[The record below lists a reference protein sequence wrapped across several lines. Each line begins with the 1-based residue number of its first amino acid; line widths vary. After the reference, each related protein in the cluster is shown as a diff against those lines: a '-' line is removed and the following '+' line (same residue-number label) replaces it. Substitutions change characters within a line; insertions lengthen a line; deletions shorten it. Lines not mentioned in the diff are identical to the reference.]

1 MSKPIESL
9 KNFNI
14 TDKDIEKLKLLGIN
28 TIQSLHMTSRK
39 SLLNIKGFT
48 EKKVS
53 NIFNE
58 ANKIEVFSLFQ
69 KGSDLVNQRYN
80 NIRRISTGSRN
91 LDNII
96 GGGFESYSITELIG
110 EKNAN
115 ITDFI
120 HILTV
125 NAKKQNSNNKIIFFD
140 LENNFNKEKI
150 ISLAKEMNI
159 NRKNCLGNIILINEV
174 DTFDDLMSKLNEIS
188 ENNQCSECSLLIID
202 SLITIFQKLFKETL
216 VHKSQINNELGNKY
230 DIESKLGKILTI
242 LKRISILYNMAII
255 ITRIINDDENMNAQ
269 NDLIKSDPNI
279 EIILNYE
286 CKTRLKFKKLKNDKI
301 KCIVLNSPMI
311 SEQDCKFIITEK
323 GIIDC

>member
-69 KGSDLVNQRYN
+69 KGSDLMNQRYN
-80 NIRRISTGSRN
+80 NIRKISTGSRN

-96 GGGFESYSITELIG
+96 GGGFESNSITELIG
-110 EKNAN
+110 EKNVN

-125 NAKKQNSNNKIIFFD
+125 NAKKQNPNNKIIFFD

>member
-58 ANKIEVFSLFQ
+58 ANKVEVFSLFQ
-69 KGSDLVNQRYN
+69 KGSDLMNQRYN

-96 GGGFESYSITELIG
+96 GGGFESNSITELIG

-216 VHKSQINNELGNKY
+216 IHKSQINNELGNKY

>member
-69 KGSDLVNQRYN
+69 KGSDLINQRYN

-96 GGGFESYSITELIG
+96 GGGFESNSITELIG

-125 NAKKQNSNNKIIFFD
+125 NAKKQNPNNKIIFFD

-159 NRKNCLGNIILINEV
+159 NRKNCFGNIILINEI

-216 VHKSQINNELGNKY
+216 IHKSQINNELGNKY

>member
-69 KGSDLVNQRYN
+69 KGSDLMNQRYN

-96 GGGFESYSITELIG
+96 GGGFESNSITELIG
-110 EKNAN
+110 EKNVN

-125 NAKKQNSNNKIIFFD
+125 NAKKQNLNNKIIFFD

-202 SLITIFQKLFKETL
+202 SLITIFQKLFKETFI
-216 VHKSQINNELGNKY
+216 HKSQINNELGNKY

>member
-58 ANKIEVFSLFQ
+58 ANKVEVFSLFQ
-69 KGSDLVNQRYN
+69 KGSDLMNQRYN

-96 GGGFESYSITELIG
+96 GGGFESNSITELIG
-110 EKNAN
+110 EKNVN

-125 NAKKQNSNNKIIFFD
+125 NAKKQNPNNKIIFFD

-216 VHKSQINNELGNKY
+216 IHKSQINNELGNKY

>member
-69 KGSDLVNQRYN
+69 KGSDLMNQRYN

-96 GGGFESYSITELIG
+96 GGGFESNSITELIG

-125 NAKKQNSNNKIIFFD
+125 NAKKQNPNNKIIFFD

-216 VHKSQINNELGNKY
+216 IHKSQINNELGNKY

>member
-96 GGGFESYSITELIG
+96 GGGFESNSITELIG
-110 EKNAN
+110 EKNVN

-125 NAKKQNSNNKIIFFD
+125 NAKKQNPNNKIIFFD

-202 SLITIFQKLFKETL
+202 SLITIFQKLFKEAL
-216 VHKSQINNELGNKY
+216 IHKSQINNELGNKY

-255 ITRIINDDENMNAQ
+255 ITRIINNDENMNAQ

-286 CKTRLKFKKLKNDKI
+286 CKTRLKFRKIKNDKI
-301 KCIVLNSPMI
+301 KVRVLNSPMI
-311 SEQDCKFIITEK
+311 SEKECKFIITEK

>member
-96 GGGFESYSITELIG
+96 GGGFESNSITELIG
-110 EKNAN
+110 EKNVN

-125 NAKKQNSNNKIIFFD
+125 NAKKQNPNNKIIFFD

-159 NRKNCLGNIILINEV
+159 NRKNCFGNIILINEV

-216 VHKSQINNELGNKY
+216 IHKSQINNELGNKY

>member
-96 GGGFESYSITELIG
+96 GGGFESNSITELIG
-110 EKNAN
+110 EKNVN

-159 NRKNCLGNIILINEV
+159 NRKNCFGNIILINEV

-216 VHKSQINNELGNKY
+216 IHKSQINNELGNKY

>member
-69 KGSDLVNQRYN
+69 KGSDLMNQRYN

-96 GGGFESYSITELIG
+96 GGGFESNSITELIG
-110 EKNAN
+110 EKNVN

-125 NAKKQNSNNKIIFFD
+125 NAKKQNPNNKIIFFD

-159 NRKNCLGNIILINEV
+159 NRKNCLVNIILINEV

-202 SLITIFQKLFKETL
+202 SLITIFQKIFKETL

-269 NDLIKSDPNI
+269 NDLIKTDPNI

>member
-96 GGGFESYSITELIG
+96 GGGFESNSITELIG

-159 NRKNCLGNIILINEV
+159 NRKNCFGNIILINEV

-216 VHKSQINNELGNKY
+216 IHKSQINNELGNKY

>member
-69 KGSDLVNQRYN
+69 KGSDLMNQRYN

-96 GGGFESYSITELIG
+96 GGGFESNSIIELFG

-216 VHKSQINNELGNKY
+216 IHKSQINNELGNKY

-255 ITRIINDDENMNAQ
+255 ITRIINNDENMNAQ
-269 NDLIKSDPNI
+269 NDLIISDPNI

>member
-58 ANKIEVFSLFQ
+58 ANKVEVFSLFQ
-69 KGSDLVNQRYN
+69 KGSDLMNQRYN

-96 GGGFESYSITELIG
+96 GGGFESNSITELIG
-110 EKNAN
+110 EKNVN

-202 SLITIFQKLFKETL
+202 SLITIFQKIFKETL
-216 VHKSQINNELGNKY
+216 IHKSQINNELGNKY

>member
-1 MSKPIESL
+1 
-9 KNFNI
+9 
-14 TDKDIEKLKLLGIN
+14 
-28 TIQSLHMTSRK
+28 MTSRK

-69 KGSDLVNQRYN
+69 KGSDLMNQRYN

-96 GGGFESYSITELIG
+96 GGGFESNSITELIG
-110 EKNAN
+110 EKNVN

-159 NRKNCLGNIILINEV
+159 NRKNCFGNIILINEV

-216 VHKSQINNELGNKY
+216 IHKSQINNELGNKY

-242 LKRISILYNMAII
+242 LKRISILYNMVII

>member
-69 KGSDLVNQRYN
+69 KGSDLMNQRYN

-96 GGGFESYSITELIG
+96 GGGFESNSITELIG
-110 EKNAN
+110 EKNVN

-125 NAKKQNSNNKIIFFD
+125 NAKKQNPNNKIIFFD

-202 SLITIFQKLFKETL
+202 SLITIFQKIFKETL
-216 VHKSQINNELGNKY
+216 IHKSQINKELGNKY

>member
-1 MSKPIESL
+1 MSKPIEAL
-9 KNFNI
+9 KKFNI

-69 KGSDLVNQRYN
+69 KGSDLMNQRYN

-96 GGGFESYSITELIG
+96 GGGFESNSITELIG
-110 EKNAN
+110 EKNVN

-159 NRKNCLGNIILINEV
+159 NRKNCLGNIILIKEV

-216 VHKSQINNELGNKY
+216 IHKSQINNELGNKY

>member
-69 KGSDLVNQRYN
+69 KGSDLMNQRYN

-96 GGGFESYSITELIG
+96 GGGFESNSITELIG
-110 EKNAN
+110 EKNVI

-150 ISLAKEMNI
+150 ISLAKEINI

-216 VHKSQINNELGNKY
+216 IHKSQINNELGNKY

>member
-69 KGSDLVNQRYN
+69 KGSDLMNQRYN

-96 GGGFESYSITELIG
+96 GGGFESNSITELIG
-110 EKNAN
+110 EKNAI

-125 NAKKQNSNNKIIFFD
+125 NAKKQNPNNKIIFFD

-216 VHKSQINNELGNKY
+216 IHKSQINNELGNKY

>member
-69 KGSDLVNQRYN
+69 KGSDLMNQRYN

-96 GGGFESYSITELIG
+96 GGGFESNSITELIG

-125 NAKKQNSNNKIIFFD
+125 NAKKQNPNNKIIFFD

-174 DTFDDLMSKLNEIS
+174 DTFDDLISICVNGKLASEIYH
-188 ENNQCSECSLLIID
+188 NA
-202 SLITIFQKLFKETL
+202 K
-216 VHKSQINNELGNKY
+216 
-230 DIESKLGKILTI
+230 KIYP
-242 LKRISILYNMAII
+242 LKRVEI
-255 ITRIINDDENMNAQ
+255 
-269 NDLIKSDPNI
+269 IKS
-279 EIILNYE
+279 
-286 CKTRLKFKKLKNDKI
+286 KVI
-301 KCIVLNSPMI
+301 K
-311 SEQDCKFIITEK
+311 
-323 GIIDC
+323 

>member
-58 ANKIEVFSLFQ
+58 ANKVEVFSLFQ
-69 KGSDLVNQRYN
+69 KGTDLMNQRYN

-96 GGGFESYSITELIG
+96 GGGFESNSITELIG

-202 SLITIFQKLFKETL
+202 SLITIFQKIFKETL

>member
-69 KGSDLVNQRYN
+69 KGSDLMNQRYN

-96 GGGFESYSITELIG
+96 GGGFESNSITELIG

-216 VHKSQINNELGNKY
+216 IHKSQINKELGNKY

>member
-69 KGSDLVNQRYN
+69 KGSDLMNQRYN

-96 GGGFESYSITELIG
+96 GGGFESNSITELIG
-110 EKNAN
+110 EKNVN

-125 NAKKQNSNNKIIFFD
+125 NAKKQNPNNKIIFFD

-216 VHKSQINNELGNKY
+216 IHKSQINNELGNKY

>member
-58 ANKIEVFSLFQ
+58 ANKVEVFSLFQ
-69 KGSDLVNQRYN
+69 KGSDLMNQRYN

-96 GGGFESYSITELIG
+96 GGGFESNSITELIG
-110 EKNAN
+110 EKNVN

-216 VHKSQINNELGNKY
+216 IHKSQINNELGNKY

-301 KCIVLNSPMI
+301 KCIVLNSPNI

>member
-69 KGSDLVNQRYN
+69 KGSDLMNQRYN

-96 GGGFESYSITELIG
+96 GGGFESNSIIELFG

-216 VHKSQINNELGNKY
+216 IHKSQINNELGNKY

>member
-9 KNFNI
+9 KNFN
-14 TDKDIEKLKLLGIN
+14 TNDKDIEKLKLLGIN

-69 KGSDLVNQRYN
+69 KGSDLMNQRYN

-96 GGGFESYSITELIG
+96 GGGFESNSITELIG
-110 EKNAN
+110 EKNVI

-125 NAKKQNSNNKIIFFD
+125 NAKKQNPNNKIIFFD

-216 VHKSQINNELGNKY
+216 IHKSQINKELGNKY

>member
-69 KGSDLVNQRYN
+69 KGSDLMNQRYN

-96 GGGFESYSITELIG
+96 GGGFESNSITELIG
-110 EKNAN
+110 EKNVI

-174 DTFDDLMSKLNEIS
+174 DTFDDLISKLNEIS

-202 SLITIFQKLFKETL
+202 SLITIFQKIFKETL
-216 VHKSQINNELGNKY
+216 IHKSQINNELGNKY

>member
-69 KGSDLVNQRYN
+69 KGSDLMNQRYN

-96 GGGFESYSITELIG
+96 GGGFESNSITELIG

-216 VHKSQINNELGNKY
+216 IHKSQINNELGNKY

-255 ITRIINDDENMNAQ
+255 ITRIINDDENMNVQ

>member
-58 ANKIEVFSLFQ
+58 ANKVEVFSLFQ
-69 KGSDLVNQRYN
+69 KGSDLMNQRYN

-96 GGGFESYSITELIG
+96 GGGFESNSITELIG
-110 EKNAN
+110 EKNVN

-202 SLITIFQKLFKETL
+202 SLITIFQKIFKETL
-216 VHKSQINNELGNKY
+216 IHKSQINNELGNKY

-301 KCIVLNSPMI
+301 KCIVLNSPNI

>member
-69 KGSDLVNQRYN
+69 KGSDLMNQRYN

-96 GGGFESYSITELIG
+96 GGGFESNSTTELIG
-110 EKNAN
+110 EKNVN

-120 HILTV
+120 HILTF
-125 NAKKQNSNNKIIFFD
+125 NAKKQNPNNKIIFFD

-174 DTFDDLMSKLNEIS
+174 DTFDDLMRKLNEIS

-216 VHKSQINNELGNKY
+216 IHKSQINNELGNKY

>member
-69 KGSDLVNQRYN
+69 KGSDLMNQRYN

-96 GGGFESYSITELIG
+96 GGGFESNSITELIG
-110 EKNAN
+110 EKNVN

-125 NAKKQNSNNKIIFFD
+125 NAKKQNPNNKIIFFD

-216 VHKSQINNELGNKY
+216 IHKSQINKELGNKY

>member
-39 SLLNIKGFT
+39 SLLKIKGFT

-69 KGSDLVNQRYN
+69 KGSDLMNQRYN

-96 GGGFESYSITELIG
+96 GGGFESNSITELIG
-110 EKNAN
+110 EKNVN

-269 NDLIKSDPNI
+269 NDLIISDPNI

>member
-14 TDKDIEKLKLLGIN
+14 TDKDIEKLKLIGIN

-69 KGSDLVNQRYN
+69 KGSDLMNQRYN

-96 GGGFESYSITELIG
+96 GGGFESNSITELIG
-110 EKNAN
+110 EKNVN

-174 DTFDDLMSKLNEIS
+174 DKFDDLISKLNEIS

-216 VHKSQINNELGNKY
+216 IHKSQINNELGNKY

>member
-58 ANKIEVFSLFQ
+58 ANKVEVFSLFQ
-69 KGSDLVNQRYN
+69 KGSDLMNQRYN

-96 GGGFESYSITELIG
+96 GGGFESNSITELIG
-110 EKNAN
+110 EKNVN

-140 LENNFNKEKI
+140 LENNFNKE
-150 ISLAKEMNI
+150 
-159 NRKNCLGNIILINEV
+159 GNIILINEV

-216 VHKSQINNELGNKY
+216 IHKSQINNELGNKY

>member
-69 KGSDLVNQRYN
+69 KGSDLMNQRYN

-96 GGGFESYSITELIG
+96 GGGFESNSITELIG
-110 EKNAN
+110 EKNVI

-216 VHKSQINNELGNKY
+216 IHKSQINNELGNKY

-255 ITRIINDDENMNAQ
+255 ITRIINDDENMNTQ

>member
-96 GGGFESYSITELIG
+96 GGGFESNSITELIG

-174 DTFDDLMSKLNEIS
+174 DTFDDLISKLNEIS

-216 VHKSQINNELGNKY
+216 IHKSQINNELGNKY

-311 SEQDCKFIITEK
+311 SKQDCKFIITEK

>member
-69 KGSDLVNQRYN
+69 KGSDLMNQRYN

-96 GGGFESYSITELIG
+96 GGGFESNSITELIG

-125 NAKKQNSNNKIIFFD
+125 NAKKQNPNNKIIFFD

-216 VHKSQINNELGNKY
+216 IHKSQINNELGNKY

-269 NDLIKSDPNI
+269 KDLIKSDPNI

>member
-69 KGSDLVNQRYN
+69 KGSDLMNQRYN

-96 GGGFESYSITELIG
+96 GGGFESNSITELIG
-110 EKNAN
+110 EKNVN

-216 VHKSQINNELGNKY
+216 IHKSQINNELGNKY

>member
-58 ANKIEVFSLFQ
+58 ANKVEVFSLFQ
-69 KGSDLVNQRYN
+69 KGSDLMNQRYN

-96 GGGFESYSITELIG
+96 GGGFESNSITELIG
-110 EKNAN
+110 EKNVN

-125 NAKKQNSNNKIIFFD
+125 NSKKQNSNNKIIFFD
-140 LENNFNKEKI
+140 LENDFNKEKI

-202 SLITIFQKLFKETL
+202 SLITIFQKIFKETL
-216 VHKSQINNELGNKY
+216 IHKSQINNELGNKY

-255 ITRIINDDENMNAQ
+255 ITRIINNDENMNAQ
-269 NDLIKSDPNI
+269 NDLIISDPNI

>member
-69 KGSDLVNQRYN
+69 KGSDLMNQRYN

-96 GGGFESYSITELIG
+96 GGGFESNSITELIG
-110 EKNAN
+110 EKNVI

-125 NAKKQNSNNKIIFFD
+125 NAKKQNPNNKIIFFD

-202 SLITIFQKLFKETL
+202 SLITIFQKIFKETL
-216 VHKSQINNELGNKY
+216 IHKSQINNELGNKY

>member
-9 KNFNI
+9 KNFNV

-96 GGGFESYSITELIG
+96 GGGFESNSITELIG

-140 LENNFNKEKI
+140 LENNFNDDKI

-188 ENNQCSECSLLIID
+188 ENNQFSECSLLIID

-216 VHKSQINNELGNKY
+216 IHKSQINNELGNKY
-230 DIESKLGKILTI
+230 DNESKLGKILTI